1 MKLKTLC
8 SITHVSKPFVVV
20 QTSTII
26 SLSLLIDA
34 NPHVQKTTH
43 FCLCRTKG
51 KLLCIVHCFNLC
63 GRRNSICV
71 ALLLR
76 GTFRVLFIIGYL
88 CWVAFELSQTMLKS
102 QFLSKKFEI
111 LKNFGS
117 WRFIIFLYFLR
128 FLCIFYNIKGWN
140 FRFFS
145 ILN

>member
-140 FRFFS
+140 FRNLFQY
-145 ILN
+145 

>member
-88 CWVAFELSQTMLKS
+88 CWVAFELSHTMLKT
-102 QFLSKKFEI
+102 QFLSKK
-111 LKNFGS
+111 KS
-117 WRFIIFLYFLR
+117 RFWKISVAGVLSFSYIS
-128 FLCIFYNIKGWN
+128 CV
-140 FRFFS
+140 FFVFFT
-145 ILN
+145 I

>member
-1 MKLKTLC
+1 MKLKTLY

-88 CWVAFELSQTMLKS
+88 CWVAFELSHTMLKS

-111 LKNFGS
+111 SKKFGS
-117 WRFIIFLYFLR
+117 WRFYHFLFISCAFMYF
-128 FLCIFYNIKGWN
+128 YKIKGWN
-140 FRFFS
+140 FRNLFQY
-145 ILN
+145 

>member
-1 MKLKTLC
+1 MKLKTLYP
-8 SITHVSKPFVVV
+8 ITHVSKPFVVV